1 MYPWESKELIELKGI
16 RENVSKMWNHTE
28 LELTRVNKAFILDEL
43 KQLSEL
49 INQTIVGIDTEM
61 DRLVKRDCAVFNNY
75 TCSHCE
81 GDKIYICDPCMDEQF
96 KDMEKIDAPK

>member
-1 MYPWESKELIELKGI
+1 MYPWESKELIELKAI

-49 INQTIVGIDTEM
+49 INETVVGIDTEM
-61 DRLVKRDCAVFNNY
+61 DRLVKRDCAVFKNY

-81 GDKIYICDPCMDEQF
+81 GDKIYICDPCMDKQF
-96 KDMEKIDAPK
+96 EDMEKIDAPK